1 MLAENPVRRRNGE
14 PARVALLG
22 YRLRTAGRQ
31 TDERFRPGQ
40 LRIRND
46 SSQVLN
52 ITVFG
57 LQPNWSAVQMH
68 PYGAGDAFVAF
79 DPGQQTVL
87 RFRGS
92 LREGYDAGTDTVKVF
107 ATVGA
112 TNFRWLEPPVLD
124 QPLARGSSVRGK
136 RPLNPLE
143 DMLAASTSD
152 APPARD
158 LIPAAYPSHEWVS
171 EQIELRVTRE

>member
-1 MLAENPVRRRNGE
+1 M
-14 PARVALLG
+14 G